1 MIPQDERRKE
11 SYVGLLVRQQEF
23 AQGMLRIVWIL
34 NEEDLLDLYSGF
46 ETYTPS
52 KILVSIASFI
62 DSPSHALAIL
72 IGCRTHSQPFIEERN
87 NFLGY
92 HLRTAC
98 VQKIVEIRHA
108 WISVNISPALS
119 IVWTAIHH

>member
-1 MIPQDERRKE
+1 MIPQDGRRKE

-62 DSPSHALAIL
+62 DSLGSSIFNLLIANTRSHRTREPK
-72 IGCRTHSQPFIEERN
+72 IGSMDCFP
-87 NFLGY
+87 
-92 HLRTAC
+92 
-98 VQKIVEIRHA
+98 
-108 WISVNISPALS
+108 
-119 IVWTAIHH
+119 